1 MKTGRQALLFAAIFL
16 AGSVALPGWGTGFDK
31 SLYDVIVATKPF
43 GEKAKSASALAAEKA
58 PEQPKV
64 RFSEILK
71 VTLIRHDDV
80 LGDACAIDDS
90 KNPAWHAYLG
100 VGESKDGIQIKK
112 IDLDA
117 NGVLLGKEGQDDE
130 WLYLGGASAPASTPR
145 SRGSPVG
152 AIPKSVPFPQPGI
165 AIQPVVQ
172 LAAQSSGPTEADN
185 VVEPPPMSGPEL
197 EKHMQDYQMDLIRSA
212 GLSGPPLPMELTPE
226 MDARLVIEGVL
237 PPQ

>member
-1 MKTGRQALLFAAIFL
+1 MKIGSKALLFSAIFL
-16 AGSVALPGWGTGFDK
+16 AGYIALPGWGTGFDK
-31 SLYDVIVATKPF
+31 SLYDVIVTTKPF
-43 GEKAKSASALAAEKA
+43 GEKTKSAAALAAERA

-112 IDLDA
+112 IDLEA

-130 WLYLGGASAPASTPR
+130 WLYLGGTSAPASLPR
-145 SRGSPVG
+145 SRISPVG
-152 AIPKSVPFPQPGI
+152 AIPKGVSFPHPVT
-165 AIQPVVQ
+165 ASQPVVQ
-172 LAAQSSGPTEADN
+172 LAAQSSGPAEVDK
-185 VVEPPPMSGPEL
+185 VVEPPQLSGPEL